1 MAYSGIYAL
10 DLGLDSEDQIWVVGQ
25 DLRMFDGSQWSYYNY
40 TNSAVPSAYPY
51 YLDTRT
57 ISISPDNKKWVGCGM
72 SSLLSDPA
80 VFYIDGEDPTKGKS
94 WSFNDIDTFDMPMEV
109 SKIYACPFGNDVLAF
124 LNPLNTSDVT
134 GSGTYSTVTYWNE
147 IGTGLSGASAKFISF
162 FDDLEGYFGGP
173 YDSLE
178 DAIYYTNDGG
188 LNWERSNNGGGSSN
202 FIAAG
207 AVGFSSNGVVVFWS
221 GSLAGKKYLVSPNNW
236 SVAVVALP
244 SSASTPVDVAFCFSD
259 NIVLVLYED
268 GSIDRSSDGGVT
280 FSALAGISTGSNF
293 TSIGGAFNDFK
304 VFAAGAS
311 GPFPGA
317 IFLSTNLSVG
327 SVFNPTPVYTGPAPI
342 YDVHIN
348 PANVNR
354 VYAVGA
360 TGTII
365 RSTLAGAAGTWVS
378 ATSIPTTEDLKSIRF
393 SPSDQN
399 IGWVVGAS
407 GTVLK
412 TVDSG
417 ITWAFDVVLNPLDYD
432 LNYLDIQSSTSG
444 FGAGNNNQIITFKSY
459 EGPSGENQSLYRYD
473 IPNDEWKE
481 VAEGYNWPFV
491 YDIIARGFGG
501 DSYRYYLGTD
511 QGVIEIPGEELDV
524 QTLENGT
531 QYVPAANFFNSSN
544 FSNLG
549 DNVYSLDL
557 DENFNLWSGTDG
569 GKIQFWDFEKWN
581 VFQTPGA
588 TASVTSLKT
597 RRNGHVFWG
606 DYQLA
611 NGIYHFNG
619 ATASLTSLPGGNEV
633 LSIGL
638 QKRNRNQDGILTY
651 EDDLWILTNNDLQR
665 LSYELPYIKASSK
678 YEGATGWNFTYYT
691 QATGAS
697 RPYPTGVAHS
707 DRYSWDYPS
716 WLTYNPDYTQYKFPG
731 LDPRN
736 MFLTAPLSDIA
747 SGEAGKQD
755 YWNSSPV
762 PDYSDLEL
770 EDKVQEAKW
779 AQILTGLPTFGTNLT
794 DFAIHGTAIVKSE
807 NSSRY
812 MICGE
817 IEGRFDPFLAES
829 LSGVNLGK
837 DLDGNDFYAIPS
849 NPSLFA
855 SDAVQGGETYDA
867 SDSPAAQTNAK
878 TGFIATY
885 DEEGRVVGF
894 MKFPGKSTS
903 VLRISPS
910 EDGRSVYAIGRF
922 NGFIEI
928 GDFIWSSVTN
938 TPGPTGA
945 PIGLTNS
952 DVEGLATDFDWIY
965 ENGATAENSS
975 NYGITWTYRS
985 TANTS
990 DANFRLYE
998 LDASTQL
1005 PAGVIDGDSPV
1016 SYVAIGQTPAS
1027 GSFTYGDMY
1036 TGQTLQIGSIYY
1048 RIDSIKIL
1056 FPDVASRFTSDIFLL
1071 GVTYI
1076 SGTQSFSNGTGYT
1089 FNFYNW
1095 NEITFPLLRSNATS
1109 LGLENGQGLF
1119 IAELSNNIG
1128 NTSSLKDSSAHPEM
1142 PYQVKNFRHFPS
1154 LTSGVGLTGDFEQIC
1169 ADSSLDHLALI
1180 FDYDY
1185 FPVATGQKVS
1195 TLANQWRRTTDY
1207 LGAPQTIDNSTSTSD
1222 VTGIL
1227 VLNNSDLSLR
1237 YVSNFNYSTIQ
1248 PIQAP
1253 RISTISGTDSFFVSG
1268 SSVSTLN
1275 IEGLT
1280 LSAPASYTLG
1290 IPFYIL
1296 CDFRNTSSVGIT
1308 GSYVT
1313 DFGTTVSSPLLL
1325 PQGFNSGFLAKS
1337 DGYYVWGNQ
1346 FYGGSGGGNYL
1357 GKRIESDLPYQY
1369 IVTGFI
1375 SSANSVEK
1383 VVYGPLYDVKSIGSA
1398 QASSV
1403 EEYES
1408 NSLVTDKNH
1417 LVGFI
1422 TGATSA
1428 TNAAGSQIPYLFK
1441 QNLNDGRIELLSW
1454 GGVRG
1459 TRSTYSASPDGDIF
1473 SCALNNIVG
1482 TTGPSWMDNL
1492 TDSLSA
1498 NTAVFLSK
1506 QYNAPTGVNMG
1517 QIISRSGSNPWTWC
1531 DVHQTDRGMEV
1542 PLMCTVFFSNYNSAI
1557 YGKQNN
1563 KWILSNS
1570 KTGTEILN
1578 VKNTPYFIYTFT
1590 DAGYYTIYNQVEDAY
1605 GNVYEISK
1613 SGFITVV
1620 DHKIKKANDENPLV
1634 VNSSDYGYPIPPKTK
1649 QEKISSLEKEMLQDQ
1664 ALKLK
1669 ENSAPFTSPLI
1680 IKDNPDATFNQ

>member
-1 MAYSGIYAL
+1 
-10 DLGLDSEDQIWVVGQ
+10 
-25 DLRMFDGSQWSYYNY
+25 
-40 TNSAVPSAYPY
+40 
-51 YLDTRT
+51 
-57 ISISPDNKKWVGCGM
+57 
-72 SSLLSDPA
+72 
-80 VFYIDGEDPTKGKS
+80 
-94 WSFNDIDTFDMPMEV
+94 MEV

-147 IGTGLSGASAKFISF
+147 IGTGFTGSSVRFISF
-162 FDDLEGYFGGP
+162 FDDQEGYLGGP
-173 YDSLE
+173 GPDGLSGR
-178 DAIYYTNDGG
+178 IYYTSDGG
-188 LNWERSNNGGGSSN
+188 NTWEVAGGSSA
-202 FIAAG
+202 FPEYQG
-207 AVGFSSNGVVVFWS
+207 LLGDVGFSSNGVAVLNFSTTLYRYLSAPNVWTTG
-221 GSLAGKKYLVSPNNW
+221 GS
-236 SVAVVALP
+236 LP
-244 SSASTPVDVAFCFSD
+244 SSPKDAVDVAFCYSD
-259 NIVLVLYED
+259 SFAIVLYED
-268 GSIDRSSDGGVT
+268 GSVDKSSDGGVT
-280 FSALAGISTGSNF
+280 FTAQSGISTGSNF
-293 TSIGGAFNDFK
+293 TRLGGAFNSLK
-304 VFAAGAS
+304 VYAAGAS

-317 IFLSTNLSVG
+317 IFLSTDTGTSFA
-327 SVFNPTPVYTGPAPI
+327 STPVYTGNAPI
-342 YDVHIN
+342 YDVHVN
-348 PANVNR
+348 PANLNR

-365 RSTLAGAAGTWVS
+365 RSNSQGAAGTWVS
-378 ATSIPTTEDLKSIRF
+378 AASIPTTEDLKSIRF

-399 IGWVVGAS
+399 VGWVVGAS

-417 ITWAFDVVLNPLDYD
+417 ITWAFDVVLNPLNYD

-481 VAEGYNWPFV
+481 VAGGYNWPFV

-557 DENFNLWSGTDG
+557 DENFNLWAGTDG

-619 ATASLTSLPGGNEV
+619 ATASLTSLSGGNEV

-638 QKRNRNQDGILTY
+638 QKRNRNQDGVLTY

-716 WLTYNPDYTQYKFPG
+716 WLSYNSDYTQYKFPG

-736 MFLTAPLSDIA
+736 MFLTTPLSDIA

-779 AQILTGLPTFGTNLT
+779 AQILTGLPFASSGNVT
-794 DFAIHGTAIVKSE
+794 DFSIYGTAIVKSG
-807 NSSRY
+807 NTSRY

-817 IEGRFDPFLAES
+817 IEGRFDPFIAES

-837 DLDGNDFYAIPS
+837 DLDGNNFYAIPS

-855 SDAVQGGETYDA
+855 SDTVQGGETYD
-867 SDSPAAQTNAK
+867 DSGTPSLQTNSK
-878 TGFIATY
+878 TGFIASY

-903 VLRISPS
+903 VLRVLPS

-952 DVEGLATDFDWIY
+952 NVEGLATDFNWIY

-990 DANFRLYE
+990 NANFRLYE
-998 LDASTQL
+998 SDASTQL

-1016 SYVAIGQTPAS
+1016 SYVAIGQSPAS

-1109 LGLENGQGLF
+1109 LDLENGQGLF

-1128 NTSSLKDSSAHPEM
+1128 DTSSLKDSSAYPEM
-1142 PYQVKNFRHFPS
+1142 SYQVKNFRHFPS
-1154 LTSGVGLTGDFEQIC
+1154 LTSGVGLTGDFEQVC

-1185 FPVATGQKVS
+1185 PVFTDQKVS
-1195 TLANQWRRTTDY
+1195 TLANEWRRTTDY
-1207 LGAPQTIDNSTSTSD
+1207 YGAPETIDNSTTISD
-1222 VTGIL
+1222 VMGIL
-1227 VLNNSDLSLR
+1227 VLNNSDFSLR
-1237 YVSNFNYSTIQ
+1237 AVSNFNYSTSQ
-1248 PIQAP
+1248 SIQAP
-1253 RISTISGTDSFFVSG
+1253 RISTISGTDSFFISG

-1275 IEGLT
+1275 IPGLT

-1296 CDFRNTSSVGIT
+1296 GDFRNPTSIGIT
-1308 GSYVT
+1308 GSYIT
-1313 DFGTTVSSPLLL
+1313 DFGTTTTSPFLL
-1325 PQGFNSGFLAKS
+1325 PRGFNSGFLAKS

-1346 FYGGSGGGNYL
+1346 FYGGSGGGSYL
-1357 GKRIESDLPYQY
+1357 GKQIESNLPYQY

-1375 SSANSVEK
+1375 SPANSVEK
-1383 VVYGPLYDVKSIGSA
+1383 VVYGPLLDIKSISSA
-1398 QASSV
+1398 QATTSQTT
-1403 EEYES
+1403 EIYES
-1408 NSLVTDKNH
+1408 NSIVTNKNH

-1428 TNAAGSQIPYLFK
+1428 TNAGGSQVPYLFK
-1441 QNLNDGRIELLSW
+1441 QDLNDGRIELLSW
-1454 GGVRG
+1454 EGIRG
-1459 TRSTYSASPDGDIF
+1459 STSVYSASPDGDIF
-1473 SCALNNIVG
+1473 SSAVNGIIG
-1482 TTGPSWMDNL
+1482 KTGPSWMDNL
-1492 TDSLSA
+1492 TNSLSA

-1517 QIISRSGSNPWTWC
+1517 QIISRPGSNPWTWC

-1570 KTGTEILN
+1570 KTGSEILN

-1613 SGFITVV
+1613 KGFITVV

-1634 VNSSDYGYPIPPKTK
+1634 VNSADYGYPIPPKTK
-1649 QEKISSLEKEMLQDQ
+1649 QGRINSLEKEMLQDQ